1 MSLSRL
7 AKMLTYTRERSSR
20 DEYRYFCG
28 TRPQWAFLRDKNPTK
43 ARIAGNQIG
52 KTAIGC
58 FSIISHCLGTH
69 PFFEVDPPPITALMI
84 CHSHQQKRIIE
95 EKLWK
100 MLPKH
105 ELIDTEYRHGYGFV
119 GVQSVVKF
127 RNGSIIRILSA
138 GSGAGGGLGG
148 STVNYCW
155 IDEPVDESVYNE
167 LYSRISRGGKGI
179 GPNGRRGILALTLT
193 PVGGIDVSYLKKLIE
208 DDQISVTR
216 GKLSVEDTTPIDIK
230 TGKSLPPLMSPE
242 QVESII
248 AGYLPI
254 DREARVTGSLDG
266 LAIQNLIFEHFEPPM
281 ISKRPVPSGGEY
293 VFAIGIDHGTTPNSQ
308 VAILS
313 CIDLKDSDPYVYVL
327 DEYVSSMAPPE
338 THARAILD
346 MIERN
351 GLTPESIQWTGDGEH
366 TSGRGKTGQKIS
378 NLVLIRAFERLLNY
392 PPGRLPW
399 KIRRAYK
406 YKHSVYYGISQLA
419 AIMARRRFQIQP
431 RCKKTIESI
440 KNYVI
445 KPTNSQKSRFRY
457 GHCVD
462 ALRYNCVNILS
473 NQYRRIP
480 RVVSI

>member
-1 MSLSRL
+1 MSLSRF
-7 AKMLTYTRERSSR
+7 AKLLSYTSDRAGR
-20 DEYRYFCG
+20 DEFRYFCP
-28 TRPQWAFLRDKNPTK
+28 TNPQRRWFLDSRPTK
-43 ARIAGNQIG
+43 ALVAGNQIG
-52 KTAIGC
+52 KTAIGAY
-58 FSIISHCLGTH
+58 SIISHCLGIH
-69 PFFEVDPPPITALMI
+69 PEYDIDPPPISALLI

-105 ELIDTEYRHGYGFV
+105 EIVDTEYRHGYGFV

-167 LYSRISRGGKGI
+167 LLSRISRGGKGI
-179 GPNGRRGILALTLT
+179 GPNGKRGILALTLT
-193 PVGGIDVSYLKKLIE
+193 PVGGIDVSYLKRLIE
-208 DDQISVTR
+208 DDKISVTR
-216 GKLSVEDTTPIDIK
+216 GKLSVEDTTPYTWDGRK
-230 TGKSLPPLMSPE
+230 LPELMSAK

-248 AGYLPI
+248 SGFLPI

-266 LAIQNLIFEHFEPPM
+266 IAIQNLIFEHFDPEM
-281 ISKRPVPSGGEY
+281 ISRRPVPKNGDY
-293 VFAIGIDHGTTPNSQ
+293 IFAIGIDHGTTPNSQ
-308 VAILS
+308 VAILVCVDMS
-313 CIDLKDSDPYVYVL
+313 EGDPYLYVL

-338 THARAILD
+338 THARGILD

-351 GLTPESIQWTGDGEH
+351 GLYPEMLKWTGDGEH

-378 NLVLIRAFERLLNY
+378 NLVLIRAFERLLNF
-392 PPGRLPW
+392 PAGRLPW
-399 KIRRAYK
+399 RIKRAYK
-406 YKHSVYYGISQLA
+406 YKHSVYYGISQIA
-419 AIMARRRFQIQP
+419 AIMARRRFSIQP

-440 KNYVI
+440 KKYVI
-445 KPTNSQKSRFRY
+445 KPTNSEKSRFRY

-462 ALRYNCVNILS
+462 ALRYSCVNILS
-473 NQYRRIP
+473 EQHRTIP
-480 RVVSI
+480 RLSS